1 MTLKKVLSTAQFAAG
16 GIVLARCVGS
26 RKGKG
31 RWGGRNGCVG
41 FVLDVS
47 WWRYL
52 QSSTLHFNVARLV
65 HDVHVVLYARK
76 VVHPTTSYLVHR
88 EFLFWQF
95 ANLLAISE
103 LLPWPAV
110 WGCCGVGDAFLS
122 FERSRIISCCTW
134 YPLRHHRQHYNRNR
148 SQPSLCAKALSSSMS
163 KPPKQNMSGW
173 TPRSVAAAHC
183 SSPQHSHNLYHPL

>member
-65 HDVHVVLYARK
+65 HDVHVVLYEADEAK
-76 VVHPTTSYLVHR
+76 
-88 EFLFWQF
+88 
-95 ANLLAISE
+95 N
-103 LLPWPAV
+103 
-110 WGCCGVGDAFLS
+110 LS
-122 FERSRIISCCTW
+122 FVREAQISQ
-134 YPLRHHRQHYNRNR
+134 LLLDGVQ
-148 SQPSLCAKALSSSMS
+148 S
-163 KPPKQNMSGW
+163 
-173 TPRSVAAAHC
+173 
-183 SSPQHSHNLYHPL
+183 